1 MSGWVWKIGKCG
13 GWDMEEK
20 IRKRHR
26 KMEGILMGV
35 GNRLNTYSPDTP
47 PYVVLCSFPTRGQ
60 AVPSEFNFISPLT
73 VLVAVTPSAL
83 PINQISHAS
92 IKSVMRQSNQ
102 SCVNQISH
110 ASIKSVMRQSNQ
122 SCVNQISHASIKS
135 VMRQSN
141 QSCVNE
147 ISHASMKSVMR
158 QSNQSCVN
166 QISHASIK
174 SVMRQ

>member
-1 MSGWVWKIGKCG
+1 
-13 GWDMEEK
+13 MEEK

-102 SCVNQISH
+102 SCVNQISY
-110 ASIKSVMRQSNQ
+110 ASIKSVTRQSKQLCNNQ
-122 SCVNQISHASIKS
+122 SRYVTI
-135 VMRQSN
+135 N
-141 QSCVNE
+141 QSSQYNKRFF
-147 ISHASMKSVMR
+147 IQWRNSLFIIFLFKKMKVIYHHNVVIQNIFLSLFHF
-158 QSNQSCVN
+158 
-166 QISHASIK
+166 IAY
-174 SVMRQ
+174 